1 MILTEIEWGNVA
13 DWFGA
18 IGTIGAVI
26 FAVKNRTDKP
36 KIVFSAYYVDMYEWG
51 HDVIGSRQGPYGNE
65 EYDYA
70 EKTNGILEYARRE
83 LRVYFS
89 NTRQS
94 SALITEWGI
103 LSQSG
108 EKIECSDEP
117 IVVRGFSVEPIINSV
132 EFGPDDNGNY
142 VLGQIKENID
152 DNGKFR
158 LYLKDSNKK
167 IQYCDVERK
176 TIDNKNEDED

>member
-1 MILTEIEWGNVA
+1 MILTAIEWGNVA
-13 DWFGA
+13 DWFSA

-36 KIVFSAYYVDMYEWG
+36 RIVFSAYYVDMYEWG
-51 HDVIGSRQGPYGNE
+51 HDIIGSRQGPYGNE
-65 EYDYA
+65 EYEYS
-70 EKTNGILEYARRE
+70 EKTNGDLQFAKRE
-83 LRVYFS
+83 LRVFFS

-103 LSQSG
+103 LSPSG
-108 EKIECSDEP
+108 EKVEFSDEP
-117 IVVRGFSVEPIINSV
+117 IVVRGFSVESQINSV

-142 VLGQIKENID
+142 ALSQIEENID

-158 LYLKDSNKK
+158 LYLKDSNRKT
-167 IQYCDVERK
+167 QYVDVKRK
-176 TIDNKNEDED
+176 TIDNQNED